1 MTLTL
6 YKIWP
11 KKVFMIQF
19 EAIKKTVQKINRG
32 IAFGGMFLLIPM
44 MLLTT
49 ADVIG
54 RSIFRRPITGTYE
67 LSSYLLAVF
76 ILLGIAYTYQVGGH
90 VRVTMLVSKLPD
102 RVALLVSIITT
113 LLSLFIITVLAWQG
127 WVLGW
132 EEKTVSEQL
141 RIPELP
147 FRLLVCLAAV
157 FLWFELLFD
166 LLAKTAHLVRRP

>member
-1 MTLTL
+1 ML
-6 YKIWP
+6 
-11 KKVFMIQF
+11 QF
-19 EAIKKTVQKINRG
+19 EVLKKALQKLNRS
-32 IAFGGMFLLIPM
+32 IALGGMFLLIPM

-54 RSIFRRPITGTYE
+54 RSFFRRPITGTYE

-76 ILLGIAYTYQVGGH
+76 ILSGIAYTYQVGGH
-90 VRVTMLVSKLPD
+90 VRVTMIVSKLPD
-102 RVALLVSIITT
+102 RIAAAVEIITI
-113 LLSLFIITVLAWQG
+113 LLSLLIVTVLAWQG

-132 EEKTVSEQL
+132 QEKTVSEQL

-157 FLWFELLFD
+157 LMWLELLFD
-166 LLAKTAHLVRRP
+166 LIIKTTHLKRRS

>member
-1 MTLTL
+1 
-6 YKIWP
+6 
-11 KKVFMIQF
+11 MIQF
-19 EAIKKTVQKINRG
+19 EALKKMLQKMNRG

-54 RSIFRRPITGTYE
+54 RSYFRRPITGTYE

-76 ILLGIAYTYQVGGH
+76 ILLGVAYTYQVGGH
-90 VRVTMLVSKLPD
+90 VRVTMFVSRLPA
-102 RVALLVSIITT
+102 RIASGVSIITT
-113 LLSLFIITVLAWQG
+113 LLSLFIIAVLAWQG

-147 FRLLVCLAAV
+147 FRLLVFLAAV
-157 FLWFELLFD
+157 SLWIELLID
-166 LLAKTAHLVRRP
+166 LVTKTAQFLEGS

>member
-1 MTLTL
+1 
-6 YKIWP
+6 
-11 KKVFMIQF
+11 MIQF
-19 EAIKKTVQKINRG
+19 EALKRVLQKMNRG

-54 RSIFRRPITGTYE
+54 RSYFRRPITGTYE

-76 ILLGIAYTYQVGGH
+76 ILLGVAYTYQVGGH
-90 VRVTMLVSKLPD
+90 VRVTMFVSKLPD
-102 RVALLVSIITT
+102 RIAIGVSIITT
-113 LLSLFIITVLAWQG
+113 LLSLFIVAVLAWQG

-147 FRLLVCLAAV
+147 FRLLVFLAAV
-157 FLWFELLFD
+157 SLWIEILIDLVIKTTQFL
-166 LLAKTAHLVRRP
+166 RGS

>member
-1 MTLTL
+1 
-6 YKIWP
+6 
-11 KKVFMIQF
+11 MIQF
-19 EAIKKTVQKINRG
+19 ETIKRIVQKMNRG

-54 RSIFRRPITGTYE
+54 RSFFRWPITGAYE

-90 VRVTMLVSKLPD
+90 VRVTMFVSKLPD

-113 LLSLFIITVLAWQG
+113 LLSIFIIAVLAWQG

-147 FRLLVCLAAV
+147 FRLLVFLAAII
-157 FLWFELLFD
+157 LLMELLID
-166 LLAKTAHLVRRP
+166 IVSKTAHLMRRS

>member
-1 MTLTL
+1 
-6 YKIWP
+6 
-11 KKVFMIQF
+11 MIQF
-19 EAIKKTVQKINRG
+19 EALKRMLQKMNRG

-54 RSIFRRPITGTYE
+54 RSYFRRPITGTYE

-76 ILLGIAYTYQVGGH
+76 ILLGVAYTYQVGGH
-90 VRVTMLVSKLPD
+90 VRVTMFVSRLPA
-102 RVALLVSIITT
+102 RIAIGVSIITT
-113 LLSLFIITVLAWQG
+113 LLSLFIIAVLAWQG

-147 FRLLVCLAAV
+147 FRLLVFLAAV
-157 FLWFELLFD
+157 SLGIELLID
-166 LLAKTAHLVRRP
+166 LVTKTAQFLRGS

>member
-1 MTLTL
+1 
-6 YKIWP
+6 
-11 KKVFMIQF
+11 MIQF
-19 EAIKKTVQKINRG
+19 EALKRILQKMNRG

-54 RSIFRRPITGTYE
+54 RSYFRRPITGTYE

-76 ILLGIAYTYQVGGH
+76 ILLGVAYTYQVGGH
-90 VRVTMLVSKLPD
+90 VRVTMFVSRLPA
-102 RVALLVSIITT
+102 RIAIGVSIITT
-113 LLSLFIITVLAWQG
+113 LLSLFIIAVLAWQG

-141 RIPELP
+141 RIPESP
-147 FRLLVCLAAV
+147 FRLLVFLAAV
-157 FLWFELLFD
+157 SLWIELLID
-166 LLAKTAHLVRRP
+166 LVTKTAQFLRGS

>member
-1 MTLTL
+1 
-6 YKIWP
+6 
-11 KKVFMIQF
+11 MIKF
-19 EAIKKTVQKINRG
+19 EALKRVLQKMNRG

-54 RSIFRRPITGTYE
+54 RSYFRRPITGTYE

-76 ILLGIAYTYQVGGH
+76 ILLGVAYTYQVGGH
-90 VRVTMLVSKLPD
+90 VRVTMFVSKLPD
-102 RVALLVSIITT
+102 RIATGVSIVTT
-113 LLSLFIITVLAWQG
+113 LLSLFIIAVLGWQG

-147 FRLLVCLAAV
+147 FRLLVFLAAV
-157 FLWFELLFD
+157 NLWIELLID
-166 LLAKTAHLVRRP
+166 LVTKTARFLRGS

>member
-1 MTLTL
+1 
-6 YKIWP
+6 
-11 KKVFMIQF
+11 MIRF
-19 EAIKKTVQKINRG
+19 EALKSVLQKMNRV

-54 RSIFRRPITGTYE
+54 RSLFRRPITGTYE

-90 VRVTMLVSKLPD
+90 VRVTMFVSKLPD
-102 RVALLVSIITT
+102 RIAVAVEIITT
-113 LLSLFIITVLAWQG
+113 LLSLFIIAVLAWQG

-147 FRLLVCLAAV
+147 FRLLVFLAAV
-157 FLWFELLFD
+157 FLWLELLID
-166 LLAKTAHLVRRP
+166 LVDKTAHLMRRS

>member
-1 MTLTL
+1 M
-6 YKIWP
+6 
-11 KKVFMIQF
+11 
-19 EAIKKTVQKINRG
+19 NRG

-54 RSIFRRPITGTYE
+54 RSYFRWPITGTYE

-76 ILLGIAYTYQVGGH
+76 ILLGVAYTYQVGGH
-90 VRVTMLVSKLPD
+90 VRVTMFVSKLPD
-102 RVALLVSIITT
+102 RIAIGVSIITT
-113 LLSLFIITVLAWQG
+113 LLSLFIVAVLAWQG

-147 FRLLVCLAAV
+147 FRLLVFLAAV
-157 FLWFELLFD
+157 SLWIELLID
-166 LLAKTAHLVRRP
+166 LVIKTTQFLRGS

>member
-1 MTLTL
+1 
-6 YKIWP
+6 
-11 KKVFMIQF
+11 MIQF
-19 EAIKKTVQKINRG
+19 EALKRVLQKMNRG

-54 RSIFRRPITGTYE
+54 RSYFRRPITGTYE
-67 LSSYLLAVF
+67 LSSYLLTVF
-76 ILLGIAYTYQVGGH
+76 ILLGVAYTYQVGGH
-90 VRVTMLVSKLPD
+90 VRVTMFVSKLPD
-102 RVALLVSIITT
+102 RIAIGVSIITT
-113 LLSLFIITVLAWQG
+113 LLSLFIVAVLAWQG

-147 FRLLVCLAAV
+147 FRLLVFLAAV
-157 FLWFELLFD
+157 SLWIELLID
-166 LLAKTAHLVRRP
+166 LVIKTTQFLRGS

>member
-1 MTLTL
+1 
-6 YKIWP
+6 
-11 KKVFMIQF
+11 MIQF
-19 EAIKKTVQKINRG
+19 EALKRVLQKMNRG

-54 RSIFRRPITGTYE
+54 RSYFRRPITGTYE

-76 ILLGIAYTYQVGGH
+76 ILLGVAYTYQVGGH
-90 VRVTMLVSKLPD
+90 VRVTMFVSRLPA
-102 RVALLVSIITT
+102 RIAIGVSIITT
-113 LLSLFIITVLAWQG
+113 LLSLFIIAVLAWQG

-141 RIPELP
+141 RIPESP
-147 FRLLVCLAAV
+147 FRLLVFLAAV
-157 FLWFELLFD
+157 SLWIELLID
-166 LLAKTAHLVRRP
+166 LVTKTAQFLRGS

>member
-1 MTLTL
+1 
-6 YKIWP
+6 
-11 KKVFMIQF
+11 MIQF
-19 EAIKKTVQKINRG
+19 EALKRMLQKMNRG

-54 RSIFRRPITGTYE
+54 RSYFRRPITGTYE

-76 ILLGIAYTYQVGGH
+76 ILLGVAYTYQVGGH
-90 VRVTMLVSKLPD
+90 VRVTMFVSRLPA
-102 RVALLVSIITT
+102 RIAIGVSIITT
-113 LLSLFIITVLAWQG
+113 LLSLFIIAVLAWQG

-147 FRLLVCLAAV
+147 FRLLVFLAAV
-157 FLWFELLFD
+157 SLWIELLID
-166 LLAKTAHLVRRP
+166 LVTKTAQFLEGS

>member
-1 MTLTL
+1 MG
-6 YKIWP
+6 
-11 KKVFMIQF
+11 QF
-19 EAIKKTVQKINRG
+19 EIFKKTLQKINRCF
-32 IAFGGMFLLIPM
+32 AFGGMFLLIPM

-54 RSIFRRPITGTYE
+54 RSYFRHPITGAYE

-90 VRVTMLVSKLPD
+90 VRVTMFVSKLPD
-102 RVALLVSIITT
+102 RVSVTVEIITI
-113 LLSLFIITVLAWQG
+113 LLSLFIVAVLAWQG

-147 FRLLVCLAAV
+147 FRLLVFLAAV
-157 FLWFELLFD
+157 SLWLELLID
-166 LLAKTAHLVRRP
+166 LVAKTISLRRRS

>member
-1 MTLTL
+1 
-6 YKIWP
+6 
-11 KKVFMIQF
+11 MIQF
-19 EAIKKTVQKINRG
+19 EALKSLLQKMNRG
-32 IAFGGMFLLIPM
+32 IAFGGMLLLIPM

-54 RSIFRRPITGTYE
+54 RSYFRRPITGTYE

-76 ILLGIAYTYQVGGH
+76 ILLGVAYTYQVGGH
-90 VRVTMLVSKLPD
+90 VRVTMFVSKLSD
-102 RVALLVSIITT
+102 RIAIGVSIITT
-113 LLSLFIITVLAWQG
+113 LLSLFIIAVLAWQG

-147 FRLLVCLAAV
+147 FRLLVFLAAV
-157 FLWFELLFD
+157 NLWIELLID
-166 LLAKTAHLVRRP
+166 LVTKTTQFLRGS

>member
-1 MTLTL
+1 
-6 YKIWP
+6 
-11 KKVFMIQF
+11 MIQF
-19 EAIKKTVQKINRG
+19 EALRRVLQKMSRG

-54 RSIFRRPITGTYE
+54 RSYFRRPITGTYE

-76 ILLGIAYTYQVGGH
+76 ILLGVAYTYQVGGH
-90 VRVTMLVSKLPD
+90 VRVTMFVSKLPN
-102 RVALLVSIITT
+102 RIAIGVSIITT
-113 LLSLFIITVLAWQG
+113 MLSLFIIAVLAWQG

-132 EEKTVSEQL
+132 EEKTESEQL

-147 FRLLVCLAAV
+147 FRLLVFLAAV
-157 FLWFELLFD
+157 NMWIELLID
-166 LLAKTAHLVRRP
+166 LVTKTARFLRGS

>member
-1 MTLTL
+1 MN
-6 YKIWP
+6 
-11 KKVFMIQF
+11 QF
-19 EAIKKTVQKINRG
+19 EAVKRRLQKMNRG

-54 RSIFRRPITGTYE
+54 RSYFRRPITGTYE

-76 ILLGIAYTYQVGGH
+76 ILLGVAYTYQVGGH
-90 VRVTMLVSKLPD
+90 VRVTMFVSKLPD
-102 RVALLVSIITT
+102 RIAIVVSIITT
-113 LLSLFIITVLAWQG
+113 LLSLFIIAILAWQG

-147 FRLLVCLAAV
+147 FRLLVFLAAV
-157 FLWFELLFD
+157 SLWIELLID
-166 LLAKTAHLVRRP
+166 LVTKTAQLLRGS